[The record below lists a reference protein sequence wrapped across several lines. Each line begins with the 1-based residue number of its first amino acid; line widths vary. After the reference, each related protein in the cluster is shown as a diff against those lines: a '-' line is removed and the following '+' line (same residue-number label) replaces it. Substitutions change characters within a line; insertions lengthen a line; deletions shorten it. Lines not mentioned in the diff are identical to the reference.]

1 MRRAGSGA
9 KIQFGRFHLQFLGLG
24 AGLIA
29 KLDQG
34 HQHGQTQAAHQDVEN
49 SRHVAQA
56 QRLRALVLE
65 AGGAKGKEGEKT
77 VLGTQDVAKRRLKH
91 IYTWQIFNDES
102 EYGKSLQ
109 TALITGASDFNIIIK
124 L

>member
-1 MRRAGSGA
+1 MRWAGSGA

-65 AGGAKGKEGEKT
+65 ARGIRGRKESVREAAHLHMT
-77 VLGTQDVAKRRLKH
+77 DIQ
-91 IYTWQIFNDES
+91 
-102 EYGKSLQ
+102 LQ
-109 TALITGASDFNIIIK
+109 FII
-124 L
+124 